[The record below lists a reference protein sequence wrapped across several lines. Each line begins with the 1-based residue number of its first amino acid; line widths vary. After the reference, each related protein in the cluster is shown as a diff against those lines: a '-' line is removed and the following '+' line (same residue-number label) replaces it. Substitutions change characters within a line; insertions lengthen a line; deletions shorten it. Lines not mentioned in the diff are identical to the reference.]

1 VHPIDRAHRRLIGPH
16 AIIARLSALHLHS
29 HTPNL
34 FIHPPPPKTL
44 HPSPSI
50 CYQYSKDISH
60 TQETERK
67 TAVNFDL
74 DEEQSEI
81 RDMVRRFTEREITPY
96 AGAWD
101 ENNHFPRE
109 IYTHMAEL
117 GLMGMTTPEEY
128 SGSNLSRLSGALV
141 YEELA
146 KGEMAT
152 SVGLSV
158 HNMVTGSIAR
168 FGTAEQRQRWVTRLA
183 TGQLLGAF
191 SLSETASGS
200 DAASLQCR
208 AESRGDSYILNGS
221 KMWVTNGGEA
231 DIYLLMARTSAG
243 KGGAGV
249 SCFIVEKGTPGF
261 SFGKTERKMG
271 LHSSP
276 TRELIFED
284 CTIPA
289 FNRLGE
295 EGQGFK
301 IALSSLDGGRIN
313 IGAVAVGVAQ
323 AAFDV
328 ACNYAREREQF
339 GHPIGAFQAIQFMLA
354 DMAMKIEAA
363 RLLVYYAAYR
373 LAAGQSTSMNAA
385 MAKCF
390 ATDTAMEVTTNAV
403 QVLGGAGYVRD
414 YPVERYMRDVKV
426 AQIFEGT
433 NQIQRIVIAR
443 ALLGNLR

>member
-1 VHPIDRAHRRLIGPH
+1 M
-16 AIIARLSALHLHS
+16 
-29 HTPNL
+29 
-34 FIHPPPPKTL
+34 
-44 HPSPSI
+44 
-50 CYQYSKDISH
+50 
-60 TQETERK
+60 
-67 TAVNFDL
+67 NFDL
-74 DEEQSEI
+74 DEEQAEI
-81 RDMVRRFTEREITPY
+81 RDTVRRFTESHITPY
-96 AGAWD
+96 AETWD
-101 ENNHFPRE
+101 ELNHFPRE
-109 IYTHMAEL
+109 VYTLMAEL

-128 SGSNLSRLSGALV
+128 GGSALSRLSGALV

-146 KGEMAT
+146 RGEMAT

-158 HNMVTGSIAR
+158 QNMVAGSIAR
-168 FGTAEQRQRWVTRLA
+168 FGNAEQIQRWVTRLA
-183 TGQLLGAF
+183 SGELLGAF

-208 AESRGDSYILNGS
+208 AENQGNSYLLNGS
-221 KMWVTNGGEA
+221 KTWVTNGGEA
-231 DIYLLMARTSAG
+231 DVYLLMARTSAG
-243 KGGAGV
+243 KGASGI
-249 SCFIVEKGTPGF
+249 SCFVIEKGTPGF

-276 TRELIFED
+276 TRELIFEN
-284 CTIPA
+284 CQIPA
-289 FNRLGE
+289 FNRLGD

-301 IALSSLDGGRIN
+301 IALSSLDGGRVN

-323 AAFDV
+323 AAFDI
-328 ACNYAREREQF
+328 ACNYARERQQF
-339 GHPIGAFQAIQFMLA
+339 GHPIGAFQGIQFMLA

-363 RLLVYYAAYR
+363 RLLVYEAAYR
-373 LAAGQSTSMNAA
+373 LDTGQSASMYAS

-426 AQIFEGT
+426 SQIFEGT

-443 ALLGNLR
+443 SLLGNLR

>member
-1 VHPIDRAHRRLIGPH
+1 M
-16 AIIARLSALHLHS
+16 
-29 HTPNL
+29 
-34 FIHPPPPKTL
+34 K
-44 HPSPSI
+44 
-50 CYQYSKDISH
+50 
-60 TQETERK
+60 
-67 TAVNFDL
+67 FDL
-74 DEEQSEI
+74 NEEQADI
-81 RDMVRRFTEREITPY
+81 RDMVRRFTAHEITPH
-96 AGAWD
+96 AEDWD
-101 ENNHFPRE
+101 ENSYFPRE
-109 IYTHMAEL
+109 VYTKMAEL
-117 GLMGMTTPEEY
+117 GLMSMTTPEEY
-128 SGSNLSRLSGALV
+128 GGSMLSRLSGALV

-152 SVGLSV
+152 AVGLSV

-168 FGTAEQRQRWVTRLA
+168 FGNEEQRQRWVPALA
-183 TGQLLGAF
+183 AGELLGAF
-191 SLSETASGS
+191 SLSEANAGS

-208 AESRGDSYILNGS
+208 AERRGDSYVLNGS
-221 KMWVTNGGEA
+221 KLWVTNGGEA
-231 DIYLLMARTSAG
+231 DIYLVMARTSDG
-243 KGGAGV
+243 ISSVGIN
-249 SCFIVEKGTPGF
+249 CFVIEKVTSGF
-261 SFGKTERKMG
+261 SFGKKERKMG

-276 TRELIFED
+276 TRELLFEQ
-284 CTIPA
+284 CEIPVS
-289 FNRLGE
+289 NRIGA

-323 AAFDV
+323 AAFEI
-328 ACNYAREREQF
+328 ASNYARERQQF
-339 GHPIGAFQAIQFMLA
+339 GRPIGVFQGIQFMLA

-363 RLLVYYAAYR
+363 RLLVYQAAYKIDE
-373 LAAGQSTSMNAA
+373 GQNASMYAS

-433 NQIQRIVIAR
+433 NQIQRVVIAR

>member
-1 VHPIDRAHRRLIGPH
+1 M
-16 AIIARLSALHLHS
+16 
-29 HTPNL
+29 
-34 FIHPPPPKTL
+34 
-44 HPSPSI
+44 
-50 CYQYSKDISH
+50 
-60 TQETERK
+60 
-67 TAVNFDL
+67 NFDL
-74 DEEQSEI
+74 DKEQAEI
-81 RDMVRRFTEREITPY
+81 RDTVRRFTESHITPY
-96 AGAWD
+96 AEMWD
-101 ENNHFPRE
+101 ELNHFPRE
-109 IYTHMAEL
+109 VYTLMAEL

-128 SGSNLSRLSGALV
+128 GGSALSRLSGALV

-146 KGEMAT
+146 RGEMAT

-158 HNMVTGSIAR
+158 QNMVAGSIAR
-168 FGTAEQRQRWVTRLA
+168 FGNAEQIQRWVTRLA
-183 TGQLLGAF
+183 SGELLGAF

-208 AESRGDSYILNGS
+208 AENQGNSYLLNGS
-221 KMWVTNGGEA
+221 KTWVTNGGEA
-231 DIYLLMARTSAG
+231 DVYLLMARTSAG
-243 KGGAGV
+243 KGASGI
-249 SCFIVEKGTPGF
+249 SCFVIEKGTPGF

-276 TRELIFED
+276 TRELIFEN
-284 CTIPA
+284 CQIPA
-289 FNRLGE
+289 FNRLGD

-301 IALSSLDGGRIN
+301 IALSSLDGGRVN

-323 AAFDV
+323 AAFDI
-328 ACNYAREREQF
+328 ACNYARERQQF
-339 GHPIGAFQAIQFMLA
+339 GHPIGAFQGIQFILA

-363 RLLVYYAAYR
+363 RLLVYEAAYR
-373 LAAGQSTSMNAA
+373 LDTGQSASMYAS

-426 AQIFEGT
+426 SQIFEGT

-443 ALLGNLR
+443 SLLGNLR